1 MVEGRWQLGTVLS
14 CLPWPDLWSVRSRLA
29 SKTQLSS
36 WIQWLRAV
44 CCPGRLLHTFGLLR
58 ASRPLKEGAEGVAM
72 AETAFS
78 CTLPRPSGAG
88 SLWIAPLAKLP
99 GLN

>member
-36 WIQWLRAV
+36 WIQWLS
-44 CCPGRLLHTFGLLR
+44 CCLLSWTAAAHLWAPLSLSPLEGRGGRGGDGGDCFLLHPPLTLR
-58 ASRPLKEGAEGVAM
+58 SRKSLGC
-72 AETAFS
+72 TA
-78 CTLPRPSGAG
+78 C
-88 SLWIAPLAKLP
+88 
-99 GLN
+99 

>member
-44 CCPGRLLHTFGLLR
+44 ACCPGRLLHTLGLLR
-58 ASRPLKEGAEGVAM
+58 ASRPLKEGEEGGGDGGDCFLLHPPATLRSRKSLDC
-72 AETAFS
+72 TA
-78 CTLPRPSGAG
+78 R
-88 SLWIAPLAKLP
+88 SL
-99 GLN
+99 NF